1 MRRLFFNVVPSW
13 LVLNETVR
21 HSFSLGVFLSFFF
34 YHCRSLKIP
43 LGRSGFQYF
52 KPQQF
57 LEDPISVICILYP
70 FPTKHSTRN
79 FQGICDFPFPS
90 KVTSWKLLSIGTASE
105 KLHFSRLLTAV
116 TWFLYL
122 FVLLGSNPVA
132 VSHLPTSCRASLG
145 THRQGALWKKIRES
159 TSLHLYFW
167 SLESQAMISSPCEGR
182 SI

>member
-1 MRRLFFNVVPSW
+1 MCSCRFFFIIAVLWRSPWGDLGSSILSPSSFLKILFRLYAYCIRFPPTFNKKFSRYMW
-13 LVLNETVR
+13 F
-21 HSFSLGVFLSFFF
+21 SFSQAS
-34 YHCRSLKIP
+34 YSECSDNI
-43 LGRSGFQYF
+43 
-52 KPQQF
+52 
-57 LEDPISVICILYP
+57 
-70 FPTKHSTRN
+70 
-79 FQGICDFPFPS
+79 S

>member
-1 MRRLFFNVVPSW
+1 MCSCR
-13 LVLNETVR
+13 
-21 HSFSLGVFLSFFF
+21 FFF
-34 YHCRSLKIP
+34 IIAVLWRSPWGDLGSSILSPSSFLKILFRLYAYCIRFP
-43 LGRSGFQYF
+43 PNIQQEIF
-52 KPQQF
+52 KVYVIF
-57 LEDPISVICILYP
+57 L
-70 FPTKHSTRN
+70 FPGKLL
-79 FQGICDFPFPS
+79 S